1 MVTSHPNGAD
11 SSMGTIL
18 HRFTYQGAEYAVIQK
33 EHDSQDDL
41 YLYRLQ
47 QEQLLEI
54 EDEQEWEQAA
64 DYLDQSLFMSS
75 SSSQL

>member
-1 MVTSHPNGAD
+1 MSHHNKANP
-11 SSMGTIL
+11 SMGTIL
-18 HRFTYQGAEYAVIQK
+18 YRFTYQGAEYAVIQR
-33 EHDSQDDL
+33 EQDSKDDL

-64 DYLDQSLFMSS
+64 EYLDQSLYTS

>member
-1 MVTSHPNGAD
+1 MTSHHNKMNP
-11 SSMGTIL
+11 SMGTIL
-18 HRFTYQGAEYAVIQK
+18 HRFTYQGAEYAVIQR

-47 QEQLLEI
+47 QEQLFEI

-64 DYLDQSLFMSS
+64 DYLDQSLSTSS
-75 SSSQL
+75 SGSQL